1 MKKTLILSILL
12 NFALFI
18 AFGIWWW
25 QKNKTQYTPIDPK
38 TLNYDTEIHKAIQYL
53 NSKGKR
59 TRYYYFNLWAVFCKP
74 CIAEMPRLDSL
85 AAHASPDI
93 TWTYVTHNSNQ
104 MISEFFGKSDRY
116 KPQKF
121 ELMNEQE
128 VLMQA
133 IFKELHITGGSYP
146 THLIVDSTGK
156 ILHSHSGYIETP
168 VGDILLNQA
177 IARLKP

>member
-1 MKKTLILSILL
+1 MRRTLIVSVSL
-12 NFALFI
+12 NFVLFI

-25 QKNKTQYTPIDPK
+25 QNNKGRYSSTDPK
-38 TLNYDTEIHKAIQYL
+38 TLSYKQEIHTAIRYL

-59 TRYYYFNLWAVFCKP
+59 TRYYYFNLWAIFCKP

-85 AAHASPDI
+85 AAQASPDI
-93 TWTYVTHNSNQ
+93 TWVYVTHNSNKL
-104 MISEFFGKSDRY
+104 ISDFFSKGGRY
-116 KPQKF
+116 QPKKF
-121 ELMNEQE
+121 EFMNEQE
-128 VLMQA
+128 TLMQA

-146 THLIVDSTGK
+146 THLIVDSTGT

-177 IARLKP
+177 ISRLSP